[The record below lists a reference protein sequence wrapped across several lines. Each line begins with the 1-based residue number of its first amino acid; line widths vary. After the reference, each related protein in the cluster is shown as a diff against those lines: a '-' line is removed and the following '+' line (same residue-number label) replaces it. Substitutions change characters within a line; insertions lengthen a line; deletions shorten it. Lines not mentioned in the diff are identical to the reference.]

1 MADFSGKNL
10 KIAVTGGIGSG
21 KSTVMQIISELGYK
35 TVDLDKVYRELLSDE
50 KFVIG
55 ISNLFGIG
63 PVIECGRVTLDKNA
77 VSKKVFNDKAALKK
91 LDAYTHPKIL
101 AEAFRQGGNGI
112 TFYEVPLLFECDL
125 VKLFDRTIV
134 VLRDKNKRAE
144 CAAKRDGKS
153 TKEIIERINNQF
165 DYDNTD
171 LSLHIIIRNDGDLS
185 ELTNKVKRAIN
196 EIKKG

>member
-1 MADFSGKNL
+1 MASFSEKNL

-35 TVDLDKVYRELLSDE
+35 TIDLDKVYKDLLSDE
-50 KFVIG
+50 KFVNG
-55 ISNLFGIG
+55 ISNLLGIE
-63 PVIECGRVTLDKNA
+63 PVVKNGRVTLDKSA
-77 VSKKVFNDKAALKK
+77 VSKKVFNDKNALEK
-91 LDAYTHPKIL
+91 LNAYTHPQIL

-125 VKLFDRTIV
+125 INLFDKTIV
-134 VLRDKNKRAE
+134 VLRDKDVRAE
-144 CAAKRDGKS
+144 SAAKRDGKS
-153 TKEIIERINNQF
+153 TEEIFERINNQF

-185 ELTNKVKRAIN
+185 ELTNKVKWAIN
-196 EIKKG
+196 EIKER